1 MCQMP
6 TSVVGYC
13 IKPCNRPPT
22 ATNLYRDDCD
32 WCANPFQFRMNWTFS
47 DPDNDTQGAK
57 QVQVSPNSSFTTIT
71 FDSGKVSNDIPAY
84 SIPATGSG
92 LQFNNTYYWRVKV
105 WDPAGL
111 SSSWIT
117 SSQTLNTP
125 PNEYPTPAFTAN
137 PPRPAKNQSTLFA
150 DDSTGATN
158 IAKWSW
164 TFQDANPS
172 NLRHHQPFKEK
183 PDRHLHL
190 RRHQTSQPDC
200 LGR

>member
-1 MCQMP
+1 
-6 TSVVGYC
+6 
-13 IKPCNRPPT
+13 
-22 ATNLYRDDCD
+22 
-32 WCANPFQFRMNWTFS
+32 MNWTFS
-47 DPDNDTQGAK
+47 DPDSDTQGAK

-150 DDSTGATN
+150 DDSTGATD

-172 NLRHHQPFKEK
+172 NYVTTNPSKKNPIAIF
-183 PDRHLHL
+183 
-190 RRHQTSQPDC
+190 TSEGIKLVNLTVWDANNNSCSITKTINVGIFAPVWQEIVPW
-200 LGR
+200 